1 MVNKKI
7 NEIAFRLTKIA
18 DIVYISIISVIICI
32 ILAILSS
39 KLFGTYTKK
48 DHENEKKYYSYPI
61 FYLRVIGRFCLIVA
75 YVAILL
81 YILRN
86 VMEHI
91 PSPFHRI
98 NGLDHYRVK
107 ETEILPSI
115 LFILLFSY
123 IFWFAYY
130 VSDELVEFDIQKF
143 LLFKKNDKIENKSEN
158 NIE

>member
-1 MVNKKI
+1 MVNKKM
-7 NEIAFRLTKIA
+7 NEVVFRLTKIA

-39 KLFGTYTKK
+39 KIFGTYTKK
-48 DHENEKKYYSYPI
+48 DHEYEKSHYSYPV
-61 FYLRVIGRFCLIVA
+61 FYLRVIGRFCLIVS

-91 PSPFHRI
+91 PSPFHGI

-115 LFILLFSY
+115 LFVLLFSY

-130 VSDELVEFDIQKF
+130 VSDDLVIFDIKKF
-143 LLFKKNDKIENKSEN
+143 LLLKKDDKIENKSEN